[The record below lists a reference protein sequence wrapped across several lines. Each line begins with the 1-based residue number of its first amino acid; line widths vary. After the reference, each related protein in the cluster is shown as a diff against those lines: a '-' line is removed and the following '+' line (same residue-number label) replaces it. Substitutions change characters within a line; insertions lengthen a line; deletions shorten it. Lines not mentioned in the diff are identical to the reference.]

1 MPHLLIVTG
10 APATGKSRLAGE
22 LVTRLGARSIAKD
35 EIKET
40 LFDVLGTGD
49 ASWSRS
55 LSDASF
61 ALQFQLAPRL
71 LTAEGLLVLEG
82 NFRPG
87 EHEPALLGVL
97 AQTGATVAQVLCVV
111 SAATRAARLA
121 TRAADP
127 SRHPGHEDHRLRG
140 QTQNNEA
147 FLELPGLRLR
157 FDSEAP
163 WVSEFGHLLQGLR
176 GWYARIAEL

>member
-1 MPHLLIVTG
+1 VPHLLIVTG
-10 APATGKSRLAGE
+10 APATGKSRLVGDLAA
-22 LVTRLGARSIAKD
+22 RLEARSIAKD

-40 LFDVLGTGD
+40 LFDVLGAGD
-49 ASWSRS
+49 ASWSRA

-61 ALQFQLAPRL
+61 ALQFQFAPRL
-71 LTAEGLLVLEG
+71 LTAGGLLLLEG

-87 EHEPALLGVL
+87 EHEPALLRVL
-97 AQTGATVAQVLCVV
+97 EQTGATVAQVLCVA
-111 SAATRAARLA
+111 SAATRSARLA

-127 SRHPGHEDHRLRG
+127 SRHVGHEDHRLQA
-140 QTQNNEA
+140 QTRNRQT

-163 WVSEFGHLLQGLR
+163 WASEFANLLQGLR
-176 GWYARIAEL
+176 DWYAPIAEL